1 MSIAK
6 SIITGCLAA
15 TTLLPAA
22 LGTFWPAPC
31 AAQTAPVNRRA
42 QATPRAAQL
51 AAQKERLLTEGAA
64 ALERGDIAAAKQSF
78 EQVLSLDASDATA
91 HTYLGVIA
99 DGANDTAEAEK
110 HFATAA
116 RLTPASA
123 SAHNNYGAVLLKLG
137 RTKEAAAE
145 FAAALRIDARQPDAL
160 VNLAQIHFAG
170 GTPADLRTSADLFA
184 RAFAIKPDA
193 DLARALTVVALRLGE
208 RDAARNYYGE
218 YAARVASANE
228 QNGAAGNAPA
238 RAELGGALYE
248 AGLLPEA
255 EAELTAALALDPSHK
270 DAVVRL
276 AQVYLARKDIPAAGR
291 TLEAAVARG
300 LDAAPIYAL
309 LAEVYEQ
316 SGHYENA
323 IPVMRLA
330 IQRDPQSEHYRFR
343 YGMLLTSALA
353 PAAAEIRLKEA
364 LQTFPA
370 SSKLWFALG
379 LAYFKSS
386 KNYEAQQAFA
396 RAIELDPK
404 YAPAYAYLGMTHAET
419 GQYAEAVKLY
429 EQSLQANGKLA
440 VVHYLIAN
448 TLLNEPNADAARI
461 EAELKQ
467 AVALDTTFAPS
478 RLTLGKLY
486 IRAERW
492 TEAVAQLQ
500 QAVALDP
507 DLAEAYYQLGR
518 VYGRLKRTA
527 EAQAVLAKFKTLSE
541 AQKEKKQNEQREI
554 ARRLADV
561 RF

>member
-1 MSIAK
+1 MDSMSIAK
-6 SIITGCLAA
+6 LIGTGCLLAA
-15 TTLLPAA
+15 PGFMCLP
-22 LGTFWPAPC
+22 PHC
-31 AAQTAPVNRRA
+31 AAQTTSTQRRQAPARGA
-42 QATPRAAQL
+42 E
-51 AAQKERLLTEGAA
+51 KERLLAAGAA
-64 ALERGDIAAAKQSF
+64 ALESGDIDAAKKTF
-78 EQVLSLDASDATA
+78 EQVLRADASDVTA

-99 DGANDTAEAEK
+99 DGANDVAEAEK
-110 HFATAA
+110 HFAMAA
-116 RLTPASA
+116 RLAPASA
-123 SAHNNYGAVLLKLG
+123 SAHNNYGAVLLKLKHP
-137 RTKEAAAE
+137 KEAAVE
-145 FAAALRIDARQPDAL
+145 FTAALKLDAQQPDAL
-160 VNLAQIHFAG
+160 VNLAQIHFAN
-170 GTPADLRTSADLFA
+170 GTPADLRTAADLFA
-184 RAFAIKPDA
+184 RALAIKPDA
-193 DLARALTVVALRLGE
+193 SLARALTVVALRLNN
-208 RDAARNYYGE
+208 AAAAQNYYRE
-218 YAARVASANE
+218 YTTRLAGSPA
-228 QNGAAGNAPA
+228 QNGATDNAAA

-255 EAELTAALALDPSHK
+255 EAELTAALALDPAQT

-291 TLEAAVARG
+291 MLEAALARG
-300 LDAAPIYAL
+300 LDAAPVYAL

-323 IPVMRLA
+323 IPAMRLA

-364 LQTFPA
+364 LQAFPT

-386 KNYEAQQAFA
+386 KNDDARQAFA

-404 YAPAYAYLGMTHAET
+404 YAPAYAYLGMTHVEL
-419 GQYAEAVKLY
+419 GQYAEAIKLY

-448 TLLNEPNADAARI
+448 TLLNEQNADAARI

-467 AVALDTTFAPS
+467 AVALDPTFAPS
-478 RLTLGKLY
+478 HLTLGKLY
-486 IRAERW
+486 NRMERW
-492 TEAVAQLQ
+492 AEAVAQLQ
-500 QAVALDP
+500 QAVALDA

-518 VYGRLKRTA
+518 AYGRLKRTA

-541 AQKEKKQNEQREI
+541 AQKEKRQNEQREI